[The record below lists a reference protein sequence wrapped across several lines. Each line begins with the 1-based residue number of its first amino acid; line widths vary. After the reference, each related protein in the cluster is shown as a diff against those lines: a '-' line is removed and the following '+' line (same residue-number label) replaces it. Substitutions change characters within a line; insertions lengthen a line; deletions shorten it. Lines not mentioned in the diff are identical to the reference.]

1 MVESLKTKPLLQAIV
16 KIFRW
21 DPYSIEQQIMTL
33 WEIIVLAIVQGL
45 TEFLPVSSSGHLVV
59 AHNLLTALGGEPID
73 DLLEVEIV
81 LHLGTLAAVLIYYR
95 RECVRLLTSDRRAIP
110 LLILATLPAV
120 IVGFSVDKSILE
132 SPLLAGLM
140 FPVTAV
146 GLLWISRRSPG
157 EMEYT
162 ELKPKHALVI
172 GVLQAFAI
180 LPGISRSGAT
190 IVGGLACGLK
200 RESAA
205 AFAFLM
211 AIPVIGG
218 GGLLTAVKA
227 FKQGT
232 TSTPPG
238 TLAVGFLVSMVVG
251 WVALTL
257 LIHWVRQGRLAM
269 FAYYLVPLGVAVV
282 VWQLVI

>member
-1 MVESLKTKPLLQAIV
+1 MAH
-16 KIFRW
+16 
-21 DPYSIEQQIMTL
+21 
-33 WEIIVLAIVQGL
+33 WEIIVLAVIQGL

-59 AHNLLTALGGEPID
+59 AHNLITALGGEPIE
-73 DLLEVEIV
+73 DLLEVEVV

-95 RECVRLLTSDRRAIP
+95 HECLRLFTSDRRAIP
-110 LLILATLPAV
+110 LLILATIPAV
-120 IVGFSVDKSILE
+120 FVGFSIDRSLLE
-132 SPLLAGLM
+132 NPLLAGMM

-146 GLLWISRRSPG
+146 GLLWISRRPAG
-157 EMEYT
+157 ESEYLD
-162 ELKPKHALVI
+162 LKPRQALVI
-172 GVLQAFAI
+172 GLLQAFAI

-227 FKQGT
+227 YKQGT
-232 TSTPPG
+232 TSTPPA
-238 TLAVGFLVSMVVG
+238 TLAIGFLVSLVVG
-251 WVALTL
+251 WVALAL
-257 LIHWVRQGRLAM
+257 LIHWVRQGKLAM

-282 VWQLVI
+282 AWQLVG

>member
-1 MVESLKTKPLLQAIV
+1 MAP
-16 KIFRW
+16 
-21 DPYSIEQQIMTL
+21 
-33 WEIIVLAIVQGL
+33 WEIIVLAIIQGL

-59 AHNLLTALGGEPID
+59 AHTVLTALGGEPIP

-110 LLILATLPAV
+110 LLILATIPAV
-120 IVGFSVDKSILE
+120 IVGFSIEKSWLE
-132 SPLLAGLM
+132 NPLFAGLM
-140 FPVTAV
+140 FPVTAI
-146 GLLWISRRSPG
+146 GLLWISRRPPG
-157 EMEYT
+157 DTEY
-162 ELKPKHALVI
+162 LDLSPKHALII
-172 GVLQAFAI
+172 GLLQAFAI

-200 RESAA
+200 RESAST
-205 AFAFLM
+205 FAFLL

-227 FKQGT
+227 IKEGT
-232 TSTPPG
+232 TGTPLG
-238 TLAVGFLVSMVVG
+238 TLAIGFFISMFIG
-251 WVALTL
+251 WGALAL

-269 FAYYLVPLGVAVV
+269 FAYYLVPLGIAVV
-282 VWQLVI
+282 TWQFAR